1 MRQVESLTLTSKAIT
16 EILTATER
24 SSYKLYGI
32 YEGVFPNRRIDV
44 FKSGCQPTLND
55 CGDCK
60 VYDNGASD
68 LIELEVVLFWIKRPT
83 NNTGE
88 FYDIVEE
95 TININT
101 MICLTNAA
109 SPDMLWLKGTKN
121 PCYSKRE
128 EIPMKNSAIDLTV
141 EYPDLHALKSI
152 NQDAVDDANSRIA
165 SVHKNTHVVDGTK
178 EHFETGGINTS
189 TRSPNETSAS
199 GLPNDVSYSENS
211 NDDNNRTPFRT
222 IVIGNPHNSSSLAV
236 DDISTL
242 TNNEGHDEDI
252 TADDDFVSTM
262 LPERVLK
269 SEKQLVS
276 ALSNLN
282 DLRKKVYE
290 LEIQVGGHR
299 SVLRTFHYPDINLET
314 PINKL
319 RRTYINADDLP
330 NLFSYEFKSALT
342 CQVKVLT
349 YMNVLLLL

>member
-1 MRQVESLTLTSKAIT
+1 MRQVGSLSLTSKAIT
-16 EILTATER
+16 QILTTTER

-44 FKSGCQPTLND
+44 FKSGCQPTVND

-68 LIELEVVLFWIKRPT
+68 LMELEVVLFWIKRPT
-83 NNTGE
+83 ANTGE
-88 FYDIVEE
+88 FYDIMEE
-95 TININT
+95 TIDINT

-121 PCYSKRE
+121 PCNSKRE
-128 EIPMKNSAIDLTV
+128 EISMKNNAIDLTV

-178 EHFETGGINTS
+178 EQFETGGINTS
-189 TRSPNETSAS
+189 TRSPNETS
-199 GLPNDVSYSENS
+199 GQPNDVTYSENS
-211 NDDNNRTPFRT
+211 NDTPLRTA
-222 IVIGNPHNSSSLAV
+222 VSGNPNNSSSLAV

-252 TADDDFVSTM
+252 TADDDLVSTM

-299 SVLRTFHYPDINLET
+299 TVLRTFHYPDINLET

-349 YMNVLLLL
+349 

>member
-128 EIPMKNSAIDLTV
+128 EIPMK
-141 EYPDLHALKSI
+141 
-152 NQDAVDDANSRIA
+152 
-165 SVHKNTHVVDGTK
+165 
-178 EHFETGGINTS
+178 
-189 TRSPNETSAS
+189 
-199 GLPNDVSYSENS
+199 
-211 NDDNNRTPFRT
+211 
-222 IVIGNPHNSSSLAV
+222 
-236 DDISTL
+236 
-242 TNNEGHDEDI
+242 
-252 TADDDFVSTM
+252 
-262 LPERVLK
+262 
-269 SEKQLVS
+269 KQC
-276 ALSNLN
+276 
-282 DLRKKVYE
+282 
-290 LEIQVGGHR
+290 H
-299 SVLRTFHYPDINLET
+299 
-314 PINKL
+314 
-319 RRTYINADDLP
+319 
-330 NLFSYEFKSALT
+330 
-342 CQVKVLT
+342 
-349 YMNVLLLL
+349 

>member
-1 MRQVESLTLTSKAIT
+1 VRQVGSLSLTSKAIT
-16 EILTATER
+16 QILTTTER

-83 NNTGE
+83 NNTRE

-121 PCYSKRE
+121 PCYSKKE

-152 NQDAVDDANSRIA
+152 NQDAVNDANSRIA

-178 EHFETGGINTS
+178 EQFETGGINTS
-189 TRSPNETSAS
+189 TSAS
-199 GLPNDVSYSENS
+199 GLLPNDVSYSENS

-222 IVIGNPHNSSSLAV
+222 NSSSLVV

-252 TADDDFVSTM
+252 TADDDLVSTM